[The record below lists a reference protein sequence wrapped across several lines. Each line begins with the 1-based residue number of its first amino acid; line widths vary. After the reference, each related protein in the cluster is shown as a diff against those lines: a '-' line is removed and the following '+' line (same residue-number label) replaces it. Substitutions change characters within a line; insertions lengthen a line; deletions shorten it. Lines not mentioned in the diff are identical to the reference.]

1 MPVLP
6 FGAAA
11 VFRGFF
17 DGFVLLIVCKAK
29 SLALDKRF
37 AEPGTRCVASLLQP
51 YIGFKLYLM
60 ANKLLQEAA
69 VNHRLTSKRGVM
81 ERLFT
86 MMFQGFVYN
95 QIWEDPDV
103 DMAALGIHPKSRI
116 ITIASGGC
124 NVVNYLAA
132 DPARV
137 IAVDLN
143 PNHIAL
149 TRLKIA
155 ALRYLP
161 TYEDFFQ
168 FFGYAN
174 TRRNRDNFDA
184 YLVDRLDDTTRRYWQ
199 QSVPIRGRRIN
210 MFARDL
216 YRYSLLGRFLGILQ
230 TVARLHGK
238 KLNEMHSAKTPAE
251 QRATFDRVI
260 APLFDSRLVK
270 ALSKMPVSFY
280 ALGIPPAQY
289 DELSKASNGDPA
301 ALIRSR
307 IEKLACDFPLQQNYF
322 AWQAFGR
329 RYDTQ
334 DRQGVPSY
342 LQEKTYNVVRERTDR
357 VETHLASMTDFLAK
371 QPEKSLDCYVLLD
384 AQDWMSEEQITALWR
399 QITRTAA
406 PAGRV
411 IFRTAGPDSPLER
424 KLPPEVIS
432 KWTYLGEDA
441 RRYYD
446 QDRSSIYGGFHIYA
460 LKDN

>member
-1 MPVLP
+1 
-6 FGAAA
+6 
-11 VFRGFF
+11 
-17 DGFVLLIVCKAK
+17 
-29 SLALDKRF
+29 
-37 AEPGTRCVASLLQP
+37 
-51 YIGFKLYLM
+51 M

-69 VNHRLTSKRGVM
+69 VNHRLTSKRGVL

-86 MMFQGFVYN
+86 LMFQGFVYN
-95 QIWEDPDV
+95 QIWEDPVV
-103 DMAALGIHPKSRI
+103 DMAALRIHPKSRI

-132 DPARV
+132 NPAKV

-149 TRLKIA
+149 TRLKLA

-174 TRRNRDNFDA
+174 TPQNRQNYDDF
-184 YLVDRLDDTTRRYWQ
+184 LVHKLDDTTRRYWQ
-199 QSVPIRGRRIN
+199 KSLPIRGRRIN
-210 MFARDL
+210 MFARNL

-230 TVARLHGK
+230 TVARMHGK
-238 KLNEMHSAKTPAE
+238 RLNEMLAARTPAE

-301 ALIRSR
+301 GLIRRR
-307 IEKLACDFPLQQNYF
+307 IEKLACDFPMTDNYF

-329 RYDTQ
+329 RYDTLG
-334 DRQGVPSY
+334 RQGVPSY

-357 VETHLASMTDFLAK
+357 VETHLASMTDFLEK
-371 QPEKSLDCYVLLD
+371 QPVESLDCYVLLD
-384 AQDWMSEEQITALWR
+384 AQDWMNQEQITALWR

-406 PAGRV
+406 PGARV
-411 IFRTAGPDSPLER
+411 IFRTAGPDSPLEQ
-424 KLPPEVIS
+424 KLPPEVIGR
-432 KWTYLGEDA
+432 WTYEGEDA
-441 RRYYD
+441 QKYFD
-446 QDRSSIYGGFHIYA
+446 QDRSSIYGGFHVYVIKA
-460 LKDN
+460 H